1 MLSDR
6 HLGTVQL
13 FLGCFTLVY
22 LFFILMIVPILPVDI
37 TMFIKW
43 TPPSCLLLFSGI
55 FGMIFIGCLSLF
67 TLVVMWKGDWLEM

>member
-1 MLSDR
+1 MMLSDR

-13 FLGCFTLVY
+13 FLGCFTLAY

-43 TPPSCLLLFSGI
+43 TPPSYLLLLCGI
-55 FGMIFIGCLSLF
+55 FGMVFIGCLSLF
-67 TLVVMWKGDWLEM
+67 TLIVMWKGD